1 MSFAPH
7 RCLAGIFIFASL
19 IGCSKQEDASP
30 AVPSQLAAP
39 ETAAVT
45 SPEAPSMADYEK
57 LEVEALK
64 GDYQAQRNLS
74 YWLSGGGGVPPINP
88 ILGCAWR
95 IVILNSGSLS
105 VDQSDSFNK
114 TFYCNKKLS
123 SEELLEEIGSASCRE
138 RVCQYV

>member
-45 SPEAPSMADYEK
+45 SPEAPSMADYEQ

-64 GDYQAQRNLS
+64 GDYQAQRNLP
-74 YWLSGGGGVPPINP
+74 YWLRSEERRVGKE
-88 ILGCAWR
+88 
-95 IVILNSGSLS
+95 
-105 VDQSDSFNK
+105 SDSTCSFR
-114 TFYCNKKLS
+114 
-123 SEELLEEIGSASCRE
+123 GSPH
-138 RVCQYV
+138 Q

>member
-64 GDYQAQRNLS
+64 GDYQAKRNLS
-74 YWLSGGGGVPPINP
+74 YWLYGGGGVP
-88 ILGCAWR
+88 R
-95 IVILNSGSLS
+95 
-105 VDQSDSFNK
+105 
-114 TFYCNKKLS
+114 
-123 SEELLEEIGSASCRE
+123 SEEHTSELQSLMRISYTVLCLKKRNNMT
-138 RVCQYV
+138 